1 MASEAA
7 EYLKYATVQMAAE
20 ALFNLQVAAAGSIFS
35 GSLEGN
41 ALAILRSGND
51 RSIRFTDAEA
61 EEFSKDWT
69 VVEHLSNTPSG
80 FSGTLFRALRTDTSR
95 GIQEGELVISFRSTE
110 FADDSARDSE
120 ATDAL
125 EIRRTGWAFGQIGDM
140 ERWYAGLK
148 GSGKIPLGQS
158 VNVTGYSLG
167 GHLAT
172 AFKRLHPAEAE
183 SVYTF
188 NGAGVGIVKTGTLA
202 DAISDFNS
210 RRTFLG
216 NTDLFTTQAGRNI
229 YQEIAGTF
237 HANSIVTSVEVAS
250 ALSHIGE
257 LTPPLDQID
266 PDLAADIA
274 QLRAAMTRVQL
285 VVAEAERAS
294 AGIPSG
300 TNDVASTL
308 DVPVASIE
316 ATGVDYQLAVL
327 HAANNTDSFRS
338 APLAAGFF
346 GYYGRSVG
354 PGGAYGHFYDLY
366 GANPPSAVANS
377 QYHYGLRV
385 PVLIEDQP
393 LFRGNAVTSL
403 IAGFLKP
410 GEFKLLQP
418 NFAVND
424 FGDTHSLTLM
434 VDSLGVQNLLAQ
446 IDPGAPLAD
455 IFKAATYLKGERND
469 GQGSAE
475 GDLLENIVNALGS
488 YLAVDSLERWTQ
500 LKGDPRGGTWARIAG
515 ADGYTGRTELQRN
528 LALISVDNDYQAL
541 LGKVLIQSVSGSL
554 AERAKTDFAAFAALE
569 SLSPFAFKARDPD
582 DQSALDALWSS
593 AWTEQFSAWQSDAS
607 AREKDG
613 SDLSYSE
620 GWVKDRASMLLAL
633 LQRNRLNR
641 ERAVGI
647 LNTDFYDNAREISL
661 EQRVNGVGANA
672 PANRVVFGT
681 DLNEF
686 FEGTDN
692 SLGDHLYGGG
702 GEDFIDGKDGDDYI
716 EGNGG
721 IDDLYGGN
729 GKDTLIGGA
738 GDDFISGEAGDDIL
752 RGGAGD
758 DTYRFDDA
766 FGKDTVT
773 DSDGQG
779 SILIDTKALSA
790 FKGAGRRGGY
800 AFDMGGGQYA
810 GLAVIDSSSSTTGY
824 KAVIVKGTDTANTIT
839 INNFDPA
846 KALDG
851 GYLGI
856 ELDALPDVALVKGG
870 GGNFWRDINAD
881 TDNLQATPSTVT
893 QGAGVTFTIS
903 LSQDA
908 KAGDS
913 LLLKLAGLAGRGL
926 KAILGDETVD
936 ADGAEI
942 VLAEGQT
949 LVTFALVQD
958 GDLDEDAEGSLSVTY
973 QGKDGTATSNSWGL
987 SLDASDEPDF
997 TITGDSVVK
1006 TETNGYYPITR
1017 RALDG
1022 TELTVVE
1029 PKELYFVTDANNN
1042 LVEGTTDPTLV
1053 PIYNDTH
1060 EVVGYKE
1067 VASDDIEVT
1076 DDTLYG
1082 TAGKDKI
1089 DGKTGNDLIAGK
1101 AGDDQIDGGAGDDM
1115 IGGGA
1120 GNDRILGGDGDDYI
1134 SSSAD
1139 ILPDRQQFGPLDRW
1153 ADWGQPAN
1161 TETGALGAM
1170 WGVYPDTSDS
1180 KVDVWNG
1187 MMETRTDSQS
1197 DSIDAGAG
1205 DDRVIASWGDDRVQ
1219 GGAGDDRIEGLA
1231 GDDILEGGDGDDVL
1245 DGDGLVK
1252 AGYLNSVAASRHGS
1266 DFIDG
1271 GAGDDEING
1280 GGGSDDIF
1288 GGEGDDRIFGDG
1300 GGDSDS
1306 QTFIDLQFQGE
1317 DYIDGEDGDDVAEG
1331 GGKDDVLYGG
1341 AGDDVLW
1348 GDTSAEHLKGD
1359 AATDPN
1365 AWGDDYLDG
1374 EDGDDLLYGGGGDD
1388 TLYGGMGDDQLAGDD
1403 GPALAGSM
1411 HGNDYLDG
1419 EDGDDT
1425 LFGGGKDDA
1434 LFGGEGDDTL
1444 QGDSA
1449 DLDGEFHGDDYLDGE
1464 AGDDSLFGQGG
1475 DDQLYGGAGDDELYG
1490 DGDDVAVQ
1498 YHGADLLDGGDG
1510 DDRLFGGGGDDTL
1523 IGGAGDDQLSGDAGN
1538 DLLVGG
1544 TGADVLVGGSGDDTL
1559 QGGEGDDS
1567 IYGGD
1572 GSDQIAGG
1580 AGNDILNSGDGD
1592 DMLDGGAGND
1602 RFGIFGTHGN
1612 KVLVDESGTE
1622 TLDLGWGLGE
1632 TELGRG
1638 SLLLRNT
1645 TTGQE
1650 VHIEGFDADDAA
1662 SISAIENFV
1671 FSTADGQSVV
1681 LTAQEMIQQLGFS
1694 DHGTSGDDLL
1704 NGTAFNDILD
1714 GGDGDDVLAGNE
1726 GNDRLTGGLGVDQL
1740 LGGQGDDVY
1749 VVDGQGED
1757 QIIEFEGEGQDT
1769 IAASVDYVL
1778 TAANVETLLLTGSQ
1792 AINATGNDEANHLV
1806 GNAGDNVLDGAAGAD
1821 VLEGGAGDDTY
1832 RVDDSGD
1839 MVIEKSGQG
1848 SDTVIAGLSYVLPSH
1863 VENLVLAGEA
1873 ESATGNSANN
1883 RLQGNDADNRLRGMD
1898 GNDRMEGRAGNDTY
1912 VVRGDQGVK
1921 TIADDGG
1928 NADVLDL
1935 GWEAYATHFVLGSKA
1950 DNLGIYNAVTGQ
1962 LVEIEGFDVLDHDA
1976 TSSVESMILTV
1987 HELGFVYEKGF
1998 GIDDLFRRQ
2007 GLSFFGTD
2015 GDDTLTGTWRRDRL
2029 WGFGGNDSLLGTDG
2043 DDTLEGGA
2051 GLDVMTGGAGDD
2063 VYIVQDAGDTVVELM
2078 GEGFDTVLAES
2089 DFSIQGT
2096 DVEWLEMTDTDHHT
2110 GIGNDLRNY
2119 LYASVSGSSLFGEG
2133 GNDEMF
2139 GRNGNDSL
2147 HGGAGNDHLLGR
2159 EGDDLLAGDDG
2170 DDELRADE
2178 GNDVLVGGAGNDR
2191 LYGDQ
2196 GNDRLDGSAGDD
2208 SLWGAEGDDILQG
2221 GDGSDILRGEDGRDQ
2236 LFGGDG
2242 DDTLLNSRGGDSLAG
2257 GDGDDTYRED
2267 TINGL
2272 RFGFAASGT
2281 QLFEAEDGG
2290 TDTVDVYESFTL
2302 GDNFEN
2308 LLLRHLPDGAEMVG
2322 TGNALDNRLESFG
2335 AGTVTELF
2343 GLGGDDV
2350 LVGGGGV
2357 NRLDGGTGADVMV
2370 GGTGDTEYAVDDAN
2384 DRVVALAQG
2393 GHDVVRSRIDFTLGE
2408 FVEDLVLEEGSAT
2421 LGSGNDLP
2429 NEIIGNSNDNIL
2441 DGGGGIDVL
2450 RGGAGDDI
2458 LLGTQGQD
2466 YLFGDDGSDQLFGS
2480 ASSNLLDGGTGAD
2493 LMVGGG
2499 GDDSYV
2505 VDDIDDVL
2513 IEAADEGTDT
2523 VFSFID
2529 YTLQGDFENLTMFGY
2544 GLTGIGNSLDNV
2556 ILGREGG
2563 ESLYGLAGDDFLDAG
2578 SGLGALL
2585 DGGAGR
2591 DTLVSTRGSASLV
2604 GGEGDDLYKVSN
2616 GDVSLVEY
2624 AGGGYD
2630 RVLLDAGAFRTVALN
2645 LAENVEELDASAS
2658 GGNLYIVAGGDD
2670 NLILGG
2676 AGNDL
2681 IAGGSGNDRIDGG
2694 QSRSAVIPEPYGF
2707 GIAGA
2712 MDALFRLGPPAPRTF
2727 ERLLADFSSDISQDS
2742 SRLYEPSPY
2751 SAFKVPA
2758 SPDEALEPVP
2768 FYVSYWL
2775 GKTDPSQA
2783 LFIQP
2788 DGSLTW
2794 EGGGFVQDSLLAT
2807 WQPRSAPLDW
2817 DGLQVQYG
2825 LRTTVPAGERD
2836 AYFAVSGIGIPSP
2849 EQHEG
2854 GPGGRTFA
2862 TVYWPRDR
2870 LPADMQAMLAQQLDF
2885 GDGHDDGPLAH
2896 ALASSGADFL
2906 DGGAGNDVLDGGDGN
2921 DVLFGGA
2928 GEDVLIGGA
2937 DNPSP
2942 IEVSVVGSLE
2952 GGFISVVLASA
2963 ISTNDDVLDGGEG
2976 LDVLIGGSGDDTYYV
2991 DGESTPNPD
3000 GRVASFDWCDVDH
3013 RFGMDGAALATW
3025 VTDTV
3030 VEAQGQGNDKVIA
3043 SASVVLSNI
3052 EAVELS
3058 DSAPDLDIDAATD
3071 AGSQILRGNSG
3082 RNTLDGGA
3090 GADIMAA
3097 GAGDDTYVVDDA
3109 GDVVIEAADAGQD
3122 IVRTTL
3128 DQYVLA
3134 DNVEGLVLDGDQAL
3148 VAFGNA
3154 AANILIGN
3162 SGDNTLDGGGGDDVL
3177 AGWRG
3182 DDLLLGGDGF
3192 DTYVFS
3198 RGDGQD
3204 TVDDNAGGQLHFSGD
3219 IRPEELS
3226 YRADAS
3232 DLLIRV
3238 GQPDASNGVQVT
3250 LRGWLDAGAERI
3262 SAVSFCTEGVVA
3274 ALDDFV
3280 LMKPRGDLFTVA
3292 PGAASVVG
3300 NLLDNDADPVFRD
3313 RLSLAFPSAWSG
3325 ELGTASAGEDGSFA
3339 YTLDTA
3345 SLEFQALG
3353 QGQSFTESLGFY
3365 SSFDTVTGR
3374 WLGDSAV
3381 QVDVLGVNDGPVA
3394 QVDVAAV
3401 SEDDVLSASG
3411 NVLANDSD
3419 VDAGDILTVSDAGS
3433 RAGQYGTLVL
3443 DTQGGYT
3450 YSLANSGAAVQA
3462 LSAGQIA
3469 NEVFAY
3475 TVSDQHG
3482 ATSMAQL
3489 TVEIA
3494 GRDEAAGVTLIG
3506 TNRNDRLIG
3515 TDYADVIDGAKG
3527 ADTLIGGKGDDTY
3540 FVDASSG
3547 ACTDADDRDD
3557 DDDEGHGADRG
3568 DSRDDERDRSSG
3580 DTVVE
3585 LRNGGIDTVASSVN
3599 FVLPQHV
3606 ENLMLLGSASLVA
3619 SGNGQ
3624 ANVMVGSAGATT
3636 LSGGRGN
3643 DVLVGRSA
3651 SDTLNGGSGDD
3662 KLYGE
3667 GGNDKLAGGDGADQ
3681 LWGGTGN
3688 DVLDAGGGDNLIA
3701 AGAGDDIISSGSGSD
3716 VVVAGAGA
3724 DRIATGAGND
3734 VVDGGTGSDTIDAGN
3749 GSDFIAA
3756 GKGADVV
3763 TGGAGRDVIAFNR
3776 GDGQD
3781 TLLATPGSGAADVLS
3796 LGGGIRYADLTL
3808 TRRGGD
3814 LILGLGAADQVT
3826 SKNWYTGQDS
3836 KAISTL
3842 QVVTVGGDYNAASTN
3857 KLLDNKV
3864 VAFDFTAIT
3873 QQYDAARK
3881 ANASLGAWALQ
3892 PALNSAFIGASN
3904 TSALGGDLA
3913 FDYATTYTTTQGY
3926 GTDMTVDAVRK
3937 EAKEQTGSNWQ
3948 AVTMAPGAPPGPVIV
3963 DPWVAL
3969 QAGTDLVVSKE
3980 AGASN
3985 PITPTSNPATDSL
3998 LLAALAASTD
4008 VQQPSWAVK

>member
-1 MASEAA
+1 MATDLAVF
-7 EYLKYATVQMAAE
+7 LKYANVQMAAE
-20 ALFNLQVAAAGSIFS
+20 AVRLVEGMS
-35 GSLEGN
+35 GN
-41 ALAILRSGND
+41 ALEDALKAGNN
-51 RSIRFTDAEA
+51 RASKFPPTLAHEFAANWSVVSVQTDT
-61 EEFSKDWT
+61 S
-69 VVEHLSNTPSG
+69 SG
-80 FSGTLFRALRTDTSR
+80 FSGTLFKYTGETDDVA
-95 GIQEGELVISFRSTE
+95 GLVKGELVLSFRSTE
-110 FADDSARDSE
+110 FADDAVRDNQSTNSFE
-120 ATDAL
+120 VRKD
-125 EIRRTGWAFGQIGDM
+125 GWAFGQIADM
-140 ERWYAGLK
+140 ENWFDQLRV
-148 GSGKIPLGQS
+148 SQKIPDGAQIA
-158 VNVTGYSLG
+158 VTGYSLG

-172 AFKRLHPAEAE
+172 AFNVLRQEQGEAGLI
-183 SVYTF
+183 SGTYTF
-188 NGAGVGIVKTGTLA
+188 NGAGVGNVRGGKTLTQVIDGFRSSLASPVTL
-202 DAISDFNS
+202 
-210 RRTFLG
+210 
-216 NTDLFTTQAGRNI
+216 
-229 YQEIAGTF
+229 
-237 HANSIVTSVEVAS
+237 
-250 ALSHIGE
+250 
-257 LTPPLDQID
+257 LDGLI
-266 PDLAADIA
+266 LAAPPE
-274 QLRAAMTRVQL
+274 
-285 VVAEAERAS
+285 VAEAYRTLGS
-294 AGIPSG
+294 KYSGRIHDIPSLLELSYLSALNELYKG
-300 TNDVASTL
+300 AAQPLLEAVTRVRAVMTETERVRTISNSQTPIQVVELAD
-308 DVPVASIE
+308 IE
-316 ATGVDYQLAVL
+316 ASDLLYQLAVMT
-327 HAANNTDSFRS
+327 AAQDTRGYPVLNLGDPESGFWSSILDRRVSSLDSYS
-338 APLAAGFF
+338 GMHDIYASN
-346 GYYGRSVG
+346 Y
-354 PGGAYGHFYDLY
+354 
-366 GANPPSAVANS
+366 PSAVANS
-377 QYHYGLRV
+377 QLHYGLATPVRV
-385 PVLIEDQP
+385 EDQP
-393 LFRGNAVTSL
+393 LHRGVYGTAAIGSSL
-403 IAGFLKP
+403 WNWDV
-410 GEFKLLQP
+410 KLLVD
-418 NFAVND
+418 NFSEND
-424 FGDTHSLTLM
+424 FGDTHSLALL
-434 VDSLGVQNLLAQ
+434 VDSLAVQNAFATLDSTFTAAKGLAL
-446 IDPGAPLAD
+446 IDVSTNAAARSVPLS
-455 IFKAATYLKGERND
+455 
-469 GQGSAE
+469 QGYAE
-475 GDLLENIVNALGS
+475 GDALENLITSLASQLGVTIAPLS
-488 YLAVDSLERWTQ
+488 GSRDGNTWYEIED
-500 LKGDPRGGTWARIAG
+500 KNGD
-515 ADGYTGRTELQRN
+515 TGRGTFHEA
-528 LALISVDNDYQAL
+528 LAAVVKSGAFQSLT
-541 LGKVLIQSVSGSL
+541 GKVTITPVGENVANQAKARVGFETIASLQSLSSFTLNAIG
-554 AERAKTDFAAFAALE
+554 EDGRAALE
-569 SLSPFAFKARDPD
+569 SV
-582 DQSALDALWSS
+582 
-593 AWTEQFSAWQSDAS
+593 WQSQAWGGQYFGWLADKAALANGDEPANFSDSWIADRS
-607 AREKDG
+607 A
-613 SDLSYSE
+613 
-620 GWVKDRASMLLAL
+620 MLGAIER
-633 LQRNRLNR
+633 RNKR
-641 ERAVGI
+641 
-647 LNTDFYDNAREISL
+647 NTDKAIGLTNTDYYDLGSNTRIY
-661 EQRVNGVGANA
+661 QRINGVGTNS
-672 PANRVVFGT
+672 PANVFSFGG
-681 DLNEF
+681 DADDIIN
-686 FEGTDN
+686 GTDN
-692 SLGDHLYGGG
+692 ALGDHLYGGA

-716 EGNGG
+716 EGNAG

-729 GKDTLIGGA
+729 GRDTLVGGA
-738 GDDFISGEAGDDIL
+738 GDDYLSGEGGDDIL
-752 RGGAGD
+752 RGGAGE
-758 DTYRFDDA
+758 DTYHFDDA
-766 FGKDTVT
+766 FGKDSVT

-810 GLAVIDSSSSTTGY
+810 GLAVIDSSSSSTGY

-856 ELDALPDVALVKGG
+856 ELDALPEVALVKGG

-881 TDNLQATPSTVT
+881 TDSLQVAPSTVT

-913 LLLKLAGLAGRGL
+913 LLLNLVGLAGKGL

-949 LVTFALVQD
+949 LVTFALVQE
-958 GDLDEDAEGSLSVTY
+958 GDLDEDTEGSLSVTY
-973 QGKDGTATSNSWGL
+973 QGDDGTAISNSWGL
-987 SLDASDEPDF
+987 RLDASDEPDS
-997 TITGDSVVK
+997 TITGDGLVK
-1006 TETNGYYPITR
+1006 TETNGDYPITR
-1017 RALDG
+1017 FALDG

-1029 PKELYFVTDANNN
+1029 PKELYFVKDANNN
-1042 LVEGTTDPTLV
+1042 LVEGTSDPTLV
-1053 PIYNDTH
+1053 PIYNEAQ

-1067 VASDDIEVT
+1067 IASDDIEVT
-1076 DDTLYG
+1076 EDTLYG

-1101 AGDDQIDGGAGDDM
+1101 AGDDQIDAGAGDDM

-1153 ADWGQPAN
+1153 VDWGQPAN
-1161 TETGALGAM
+1161 SETVALGAM
-1170 WGVYPDTSDS
+1170 WGMYPDASDAA
-1180 KVDVWNG
+1180 VDVWNG
-1187 MMETRTDSQS
+1187 MMETRTDAQS
-1197 DSIDAGAG
+1197 DSIDAGDG

-1252 AGYLNSVAASRHGS
+1252 AGYLNSVDASRHGS

-1280 GGGSDDIF
+1280 GGGSDNIF
-1288 GGEGDDRIFGDG
+1288 GGEGDDRIFADG

-1306 QTFIDLQFQGE
+1306 QTFVDLQFQGE
-1317 DYIDGEDGDDVAEG
+1317 DYIDGEDGDDVVEG
-1331 GGKDDVLYGG
+1331 GGKDDVVYGG
-1341 AGDDVLW
+1341 AGEDVLW
-1348 GDTSAEHLKGD
+1348 GDTSAEHLKEA

-1403 GPALAGSM
+1403 GPALAASM

-1425 LFGGGKDDA
+1425 LFGGGKDDT
-1434 LFGGEGDDTL
+1434 LFGGDGDDTL
-1444 QGDSA
+1444 QGDLA

-1464 AGDDSLFGQGG
+1464 EGDDALFGQGG
-1475 DDQLYGGAGDDELYG
+1475 ADQLYGGAGDDELQG
-1490 DGDDVAVQ
+1490 DGDEVAEQ
-1498 YHGADLLDGGDG
+1498 YQGADLLDGGDG
-1510 DDRLFGGGGDDTL
+1510 DDRLFGGGGDDSL
-1523 IGGAGDDQLSGDAGN
+1523 IGGAGADQLSGDDGN
-1538 DLLVGG
+1538 DLLLGG
-1544 TGADVLVGGSGDDTL
+1544 EGADVLVGGNDDDTL

-1580 AGNDILNSGDGD
+1580 AGNDNLNSGDGD
-1592 DMLDGGAGND
+1592 DTLDGGAGND

-1612 KVLVDESGTE
+1612 KVLMDESGTE
-1622 TLDLGWGLGE
+1622 TLDLGWGVGE

-1662 SISAIENFV
+1662 SVSAIENFV
-1671 FSTADGQSVV
+1671 FSTEDGQSVV
-1681 LTAQEMIQQLGFS
+1681 LTAQEMIQQIGFAG
-1694 DHGTSGDDLL
+1694 HGTNGDDLL
-1704 NGTAFNDILD
+1704 SGTAFNDILD
-1714 GGDGDDVLAGNE
+1714 GGAGDDVLAGNE
-1726 GNDRLTGGLGVDQL
+1726 GNDRLTGGLGADQL
-1740 LGGQGDDVY
+1740 LGGQGNDVY
-1749 VVDGQGED
+1749 VMDGQGED
-1757 QIIEFEGEGQDT
+1757 QVIEFEGEGQDT
-1769 IAASVDYVL
+1769 IAASIDYVL
-1778 TAANVETLLLTGSQ
+1778 TAANVETVLLTGNQ

-1806 GNAGDNVLDGAAGAD
+1806 GNAGANVLDGAAGAD

-1832 RVDDSGD
+1832 RVDDGGD

-1848 SDTVIAGLSYVLPSH
+1848 TDTVIAALDYVLPDH
-1863 VENLVLAGEA
+1863 VENVVLAGDA
-1873 ESATGNSANN
+1873 ESATGNNANN
-1883 RLQGNDADNRLRGMD
+1883 RLQGNDADNRLRGLD
-1898 GNDRMEGRAGNDTY
+1898 GNDRIEGGAGDDVY
-1912 VVRGDQGVK
+1912 VVRGDGGVK
-1921 TIADDGG
+1921 TIMDDGG
-1928 NADVLDL
+1928 DADVLDL

-1950 DNLGIYNAVTGQ
+1950 DNLGVYNAVTGQ

-2015 GDDTLTGTWRRDRL
+2015 GDDTLSGTWRRDRL

-2043 DDTLEGGA
+2043 DDTLEGGV

-2063 VYIVQDAGDTVVELM
+2063 VYIVENPSDTVEELA
-2078 GEGFDTVLAES
+2078 GQGFDTVLAES

-2096 DVEWLEMTDTDHHT
+2096 DVEWLEMTDADHHT
-2110 GIGNDLRNY
+2110 GVGNDLRNY
-2119 LYASVSGSSLFGEG
+2119 LYSSVSGSSLFGEG

-2139 GRNGNDSL
+2139 GRNGGDSL
-2147 HGGAGNDHLLGR
+2147 HGGAGNDHILGR

-2191 LYGDQ
+2191 LYGDK
-2196 GNDRLDGSAGDD
+2196 GSDRLDGSAGDD

-2221 GDGSDILRGEDGRDQ
+2221 GDGNDMLRGEDGQDQ
-2236 LFGGDG
+2236 LFGGNG
-2242 DDTLLNSRGGDSLAG
+2242 DDTLLNSPGGDTLAG
-2257 GDGDDTYRED
+2257 GNGDDIYRED
-2267 TINGL
+2267 TVNGL
-2272 RFGFAASGT
+2272 LFGFAASGT
-2281 QLFEAEDGG
+2281 ELFEAEDGG

-2308 LLLRHLPDGAEMVG
+2308 LRLRHLPDGAEMVG
-2322 TGNALDNRLESFG
+2322 TGNALVNRLESL
-2335 AGTVTELF
+2335 GTGSVTQLF

-2350 LVGGGGV
+2350 LVGGGGT
-2357 NRLDGGTGADVMV
+2357 NRLDGGTGADLMI

-2393 GHDVVRSRIDFTLGE
+2393 GHDTVRSTINFTLGE
-2408 FVEDLVLEEGSAT
+2408 FMEDLVLEEGSAT
-2421 LGSGNDLP
+2421 LGGGNDLP
-2429 NEIIGNSNDNIL
+2429 NEITGNSNDNIL
-2441 DGGGGIDVL
+2441 DGGGGADVL
-2450 RGGAGDDI
+2450 RGGGGDDI

-2466 YLFGDDGSDQLFGS
+2466 YLFGDDGRDQLFGS
-2480 ASSNLLDGGTGAD
+2480 DTSNLLNGGNGAD
-2493 LMVGGG
+2493 LMVGGK

-2505 VDDIDDVL
+2505 VDDVDDVL
-2513 IEAADEGTDT
+2513 VEDAEAGTDS
-2523 VFSFID
+2523 VFAVID
-2529 YTLQGDFENLTMFGY
+2529 YTLQGDFENLAMLGY

-2563 ESLYGLAGDDFLDAG
+2563 ESLYGLDGDDLLDAG
-2578 SGLGALL
+2578 AGIGVLL

-2591 DTLVSTRGSASLV
+2591 DTLISTRGSASLV
-2604 GGEGDDLYKVSN
+2604 GGEGDDLYKVST

-2630 RVLLDAGAFRTVALN
+2630 RVLLDAGPFQTVGLY

-2658 GGNLYIVAGGDD
+2658 GGNLYIQASGDD

-2676 AGNDL
+2676 AGNDQ
-2681 IAGGSGNDRIDGG
+2681 ISGGSGNDRIDGG

-2727 ERLLADFSSDISQDS
+2727 DRLLADFSSDISQDS
-2742 SRLYEPSPY
+2742 SGLYEPSAY
-2751 SAFKVPA
+2751 TAFKVPA
-2758 SPDEALEPVP
+2758 SPDEVLEPVP
-2768 FYVSYWL
+2768 LYVSYWL
-2775 GKTDPSQA
+2775 GQTDPSQV
-2783 LFIQP
+2783 LYIHP

-2794 EGGGFVQDSLLAT
+2794 EGGGFIQESLLAT

-2817 DGLQVQYG
+2817 DGLQAQYG

-2854 GPGGRTFA
+2854 GPGGNTFA

-2870 LPADMQAMLAQQLDF
+2870 LPADMQATLAQQLEF
-2885 GDGHDDGPLAH
+2885 GDGHDGRALAY
-2896 ALASSGADFL
+2896 ALASSGVDS
-2906 DGGAGNDVLDGGDGN
+2906 LDGGDGN
-2921 DVLFGGA
+2921 DMLDGGDGNDLLFGGA

-2937 DNPSP
+2937 DNTGP

-2952 GGFISVVLASA
+2952 GGYINVVLASA
-2963 ISTNDDVLDGGEG
+2963 MSTNDDVLDGGAG
-2976 LDVLIGGSGDDTYYV
+2976 LDVLVGGSGDDTYYV

-3000 GRVASFDWCDVDH
+3000 GRIASFDWCDVDH
-3013 RFGMDGAALATW
+3013 RFGMDGAALDNW
-3025 VTDTV
+3025 VADTV

-3052 EAVELS
+3052 ETVELS
-3058 DSAPDLDIDAATD
+3058 DSAPTLDIDAATD
-3071 AGSQILRGNSG
+3071 AGSQTLLGNSG
-3082 RNTLDGGA
+3082 RNTLDGGT
-3090 GADIMAA
+3090 GADILAG

-3109 GDVVIEAADAGQD
+3109 GDAVIEAADAGQD
-3122 IVRTTL
+3122 IVRTTV
-3128 DQYVLA
+3128 DQYVLG
-3134 DNVEGLVLDGDQAL
+3134 DNVEALLLDGGQDL

-3154 AANILIGN
+3154 ASNILIGN
-3162 SGDNTLDGGGGDDVL
+3162 TGDNTLDGGSGDDML

-3182 DDLLLGGDGF
+3182 DDLLLGGEGF
-3192 DTYVFS
+3192 DTYFFS
-3198 RGDGQD
+3198 RGDGHD

-3219 IRPEELS
+3219 IRAEELS
-3226 YRADAS
+3226 YRTDAN
-3232 DLLIRV
+3232 DLLIRL
-3238 GQPDASNGVQVT
+3238 GESDASNGVQVT
-3250 LRGWLDAGAERI
+3250 VRGWLDGSAERVSQI
-3262 SAVSFCTEGVVA
+3262 SFCTDSVVA
-3274 ALDDFV
+3274 PLDDFV
-3280 LMKPRGDLFTVA
+3280 LMKPQGDVFTVA
-3292 PGAASVVG
+3292 QGAAGVVG
-3300 NLLDNDADPVFRD
+3300 NLLDNDADRVFRD
-3313 RLSLAFPSAWSG
+3313 RVSLSPPTAWAG
-3325 ELGTASAGEDGSFA
+3325 ELGTASASQDGSFA
-3339 YTLDTA
+3339 YTLHTA
-3345 SLEFQALG
+3345 SLEFKALG
-3353 QGQSFTESLGFY
+3353 QGQSFTDSLGLY
-3365 SSFDTVTGR
+3365 STFDTVTGR

-3381 QVDVLGVNDGPVA
+3381 QVEVLGVNDGPVA
-3394 QVDVAAV
+3394 QADIAAV
-3401 SEDDVLSASG
+3401 SEDDVLSAWG

-3419 VDAGDILTVSDAGS
+3419 VDAGDTLTVSDAGT

-3443 DTQGGYT
+3443 DSQGAYT
-3450 YSLANSGAAVQA
+3450 YSLANSSPAVQA
-3462 LSAGQIA
+3462 LSAGQKVS
-3469 NEVFAY
+3469 EVFAY
-3475 TVSDQHG
+3475 TVADPHG
-3482 ATSMAQL
+3482 AAATAQL
-3489 TVEIA
+3489 SVEIA
-3494 GRDEAAGVTLIG
+3494 GRNEAAGVTLTG

-3515 TDYADVIDGAKG
+3515 TDYADVIDGGKG
-3527 ADTLIGGKGDDTY
+3527 ADTLVGGKGDDTY
-3540 FVDASSG
+3540 FVDASSA
-3547 ACTDADDRDD
+3547 ACSDGDDRDD
-3557 DDDEGHGADRG
+3557 DHGDGHGAG
-3568 DSRDDERDRSSG
+3568 RDDDHEDERDASSG

-3585 LRNGGIDTVASSVN
+3585 LRNGGVDTVAASVN
-3599 FVLPQHV
+3599 YVLPQNV

-3624 ANVMVGSAGATT
+3624 ANVIVGSGGAST
-3636 LSGGRGN
+3636 LSGGGGN

-3667 GGNDKLAGGDGADQ
+3667 GGNDKLSAGDGADQ
-3681 LWGGTGN
+3681 VWGGTGN

-3701 AGAGDDIISSGSGSD
+3701 AGAGDDIVTGGSGSD

-3734 VVDGGTGSDTIDAGN
+3734 VVDGGTGNDTIDTGN

-3763 TGGAGRDVIAFNR
+3763 TAGAGRDVIAFNR

-3781 TLLATPGSGAADVLS
+3781 TLLATSGSGAADVLS

-3808 TRRGGD
+3808 TRRGTD

-3836 KAISTL
+3836 KTISTL

-3857 KLLDNKV
+3857 KLVDNKV

-3892 PALNSAFIGASN
+3892 PALSSAFIGASN

-3913 FDYATTYTTTQGY
+3913 FDYATTYTATQGY

-3937 EAKEQTGSNWQ
+3937 EAKEQTGNNWQ
-3948 AVTMAPGAPPGPVIV
+3948 SVTTLPGAQPGPTVV

-3969 QAGTDLVVSKE
+3969 QAGTDLVVSQE

-3985 PITPTSNPATDSL
+3985 PITPTSSPATDSL